1 MIKRNFLVTG
11 ATKGIGRALSQRL
24 ADAGHHVVGV
34 ARGKDPGFPGTLASI
49 DLSDSKASAEAFADL
64 ARTHELDGVVNNAG
78 IARMH
83 EVGGIDLADV
93 DEILRVN
100 IHPTILTTQALLP
113 GMKARGWGRVVNISS
128 LTVLGIARRSAYA
141 ASKAAI
147 GSLTRTWGLELAQTG
162 ITVNAVAPGPIETEL
177 FRVATPAGSEAEKKF
192 LSLIPMNRLGQP
204 DEIAATI
211 AFLLSDE
218 ASYITGQTLFVDGGG
233 SIGRTQD

>member
-64 ARTHELDGVVNNAG
+64 ARTHDLDGVVNNAG

-177 FRVATPAGSEAEKKF
+177 FRVATPAGSEAEKRF

-218 ASYITGQTLFVDGGG
+218 AGYITGQTLFVDGGG

>member
-1 MIKRNFLVTG
+1 M
-11 ATKGIGRALSQRL
+11 
-24 ADAGHHVVGV
+24 
-34 ARGKDPGFPGTLASI
+34 
-49 DLSDSKASAEAFADL
+49 
-64 ARTHELDGVVNNAG
+64 VNNAG

-128 LTVLGIARRSAYA
+128 LTVPGIARRSAYA

-218 ASYITGQTLFVDGGG
+218 AGYITGQTLFVDGGG